1 MKNYKLRVLP
11 LFERDLNEIID
22 YLIFQLNNY
31 SAAIKLVNDVNN
43 AILERLPFA
52 ESFEAYPS
60 KKNRQLNYYR
70 IYVRNYTIF
79 YVVYNGIMEVRRII
93 YSKRNWKNTDIIEE
107 F

>member
-52 ESFEAYPS
+52 ESFEAYS
-60 KKNRQLNYYR
+60 L
-70 IYVRNYTIF
+70 
-79 YVVYNGIMEVRRII
+79 
-93 YSKRNWKNTDIIEE
+93 
-107 F
+107 